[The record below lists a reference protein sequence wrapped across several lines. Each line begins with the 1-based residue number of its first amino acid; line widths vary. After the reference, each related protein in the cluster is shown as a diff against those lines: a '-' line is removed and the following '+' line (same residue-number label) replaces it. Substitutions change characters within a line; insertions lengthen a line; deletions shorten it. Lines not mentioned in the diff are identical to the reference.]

1 MKKIYYIYKN
11 NLYYTD
17 NYTIDDIGYHGS
29 GYYVLNPKGVNETF
43 ATWYEDKDIAIS
55 NFIKIVNNQYASKI
69 QEIQE
74 LQNEVLIYHNFL
86 KNINNYEIK
95 EYENKFKNKK
105 KK

>member
-1 MKKIYYIYKN
+1 MLN
-11 NLYYTD
+11 N
-17 NYTIDDIGYHGS
+17 
-29 GYYVLNPKGVNETF
+29 K
-43 ATWYEDKDIAIS
+43 
-55 NFIKIVNNQYASKI
+55 YASKI